1 MSGMSKQCIALER
14 MLIAMHRAKRP
25 GEHDYSMALTSWE
38 RCLDEIERLQKLCEV
53 TLKDY
58 CERAEK

>member
-1 MSGMSKQCIALER
+1 MSGMSKQDIER
-14 MLIAMHRAKRP
+14 LRRLIDGYYDPFLYANQ
-25 GEHDYSMALTSWE
+25 ALTCLGC
-38 RCLDEIERLQKLCEV
+38 CLDEIERLQKLCEV